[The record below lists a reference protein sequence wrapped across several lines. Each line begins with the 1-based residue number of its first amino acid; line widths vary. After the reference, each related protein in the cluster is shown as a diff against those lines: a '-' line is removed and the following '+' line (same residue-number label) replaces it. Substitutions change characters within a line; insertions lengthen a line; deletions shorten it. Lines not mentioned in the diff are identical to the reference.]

1 MADTPY
7 PPMRRKDRA
16 MTDPAQLR
24 RLLEQCQ
31 VMRLAMTGPQGPY
44 VVPLN
49 FGYAL
54 EPNGRLQL
62 FFHCAAQGRKI
73 RLLEADPRVCF
84 EMDCQ
89 HQLLAGAIP
98 CEYSYGYASIIG
110 FGLAKELHTPE
121 EREAGLSRIM
131 DRFAKGP
138 YAFDPGILSQTRVFM
153 IEAEHWTGKRH

>member
-7 PPMRRKDRA
+7 PPIRRKDRA

-49 FGYAL
+49 FGYVL
-54 EPNGRLQL
+54 GPDGRLQL

-89 HQLLAGAIP
+89 HHRLRPGKGAA
-98 CEYSYGYASIIG
+98 YARG
-110 FGLAKELHTPE
+110 TGGRPLPDH
-121 EREAGLSRIM
+121 
-131 DRFAKGP
+131 GP
-138 YAFDPGILSQTRVFM
+138 VRQGPLCL
-153 IEAEHWTGKRH
+153 

>member
-89 HQLLAGAIP
+89 YPLRIFPWLCQHHRLRPGKGAAYARGTGGRP
-98 CEYSYGYASIIG
+98 LPDYG
-110 FGLAKELHTPE
+110 PV
-121 EREAGLSRIM
+121 RQ
-131 DRFAKGP
+131 GP
-138 YAFDPGILSQTRVFM
+138 LCL
-153 IEAEHWTGKRH
+153 